1 MADGA
6 TVYSPFV
13 IEQLQ
18 NGSKLI
24 DLSRITVHN
33 RFDFTDLA
41 ELNITWRAL
50 DPATEHSGVGH
61 VKGPPH
67 SRGNELVLEGLDV
80 KATRRLELNVSSPR
94 AFLVNTWH
102 LGAEPS
108 SWTEHLQLGGLVD
121 QSIGGPPVVK
131 VNADGSLSIT
141 AGEVVWTVS
150 AAGSLS
156 ATLGGAAVLERGPA
170 LMVLATHT
178 NDFSQLTET
187 NDRSYSPATDTL
199 DGWTAKSKPSFNPVG
214 SNAVRV
220 TIAGS
225 YKQAHGGFDLTFDG
239 TGRMNVAFA
248 FSWVG
253 APISPRQIGVVF
265 DLSQGVERLSWKRRG
280 QFTYYGTNDIGRNEA
295 GDVLPRP
302 CGTYFGFSGDA
313 CGYSEA
319 TAWADDST
327 PMGTA
332 DFRSTRDAVL
342 TYSLCAQPQERAC
355 VRLLGNGTVNGEPG
369 TLSARAWLN
378 GSSVRLL
385 AATLSNEGGNSF
397 TQPIAIL
404 PHVKLANGS
413 LVNGEVTLQV
423 Q

>member
-1 MADGA
+1 M
-6 TVYSPFV
+6 YSPFV

-18 NGSKLI
+18 NGSRLI
-24 DLSRITVHN
+24 DLSHITVHN

-41 ELNITWRAL
+41 ELNITWRSL
-50 DPATEHSGVGH
+50 DATTAGEHHGLGH
-61 VKGPPH
+61 AKGPPH
-67 SRGNELVLEGLDV
+67 SRGNTLVLEGLD
-80 KATRRLELNVSSPR
+80 ATATKRIELNVTSPR
-94 AFLVNTWH
+94 SFLINTWY
-102 LGAEPS
+102 LGAEPTS
-108 SWTEHLQLGGLVD
+108 YTEHLPLTTSGLA
-121 QSIGGPPVVK
+121 GGPPVVK
-131 VNADGSLSIT
+131 ANADGSLSIT
-141 AGEVVWTVS
+141 AGEVAWTVS
-150 AAGSLS
+150 AGGSVS
-156 ATLGGAAVLERGPA
+156 ASQGGASILAGGPV

-178 NDFSQLTET
+178 NDFSQLTES

-199 DGWTAKSKPSFNPVG
+199 DGWTADSKPAFKPVG
-214 SNAVRV
+214 SNAVCV
-220 TIAGS
+220 TVTGS
-225 YKQAHGGFDLTFDG
+225 YAKQAHGGFELTFDS
-239 TGRMNVAFA
+239 TGRLQVSYAFT
-248 FSWVG
+248 WIG

-265 DLSQGVERLSWKRRG
+265 DLAQGVEHLSWKRRG
-280 QFTYYGTNDIGRNEA
+280 QFTYYGTSDIGRNEA
-295 GDVLPRP
+295 SDVLPRP

-313 CGYSEA
+313 CGYSPA
-319 TAWADDST
+319 TLWADDST

-342 TYSLCAQPQERAC
+342 TYSLCSHPQERGC
-355 VRLLGNGTVNGEPG
+355 FRLLGNGTVNGEPG

-413 LVNGEVTLQV
+413 SVRGEVVVQV